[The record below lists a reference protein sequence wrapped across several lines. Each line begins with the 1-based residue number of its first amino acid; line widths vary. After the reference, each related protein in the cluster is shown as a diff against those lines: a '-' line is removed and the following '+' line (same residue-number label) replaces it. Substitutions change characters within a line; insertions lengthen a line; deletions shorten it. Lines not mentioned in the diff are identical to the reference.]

1 MHMNAG
7 PRSLTQALT
16 LQPPCRTRIG
26 QRPEDGTRR
35 QMLTGALTVAIL
47 LAGVST
53 AIGWMRAATL
63 DDAGRATQELAR
75 ALGDQ
80 TERSMQAIDLL
91 VRGAVAHLADVTPPG
106 DQLPADLTM
115 EAYHRT
121 LRAQLAQLPQLEA
134 LGLVD
139 SNGQVVNSTRIWPPA
154 PLNVADRDYF
164 QVSQFASRTRAYIGR
179 PVQSRATGEWSIYLS
194 HRVENSEGAFLG
206 AVVGTLS
213 LRYVEQFFEA
223 VLSRPGSS
231 VRLLRRQGG
240 LLASHPH
247 QDSPIPMSANA
258 PEDWERLL
266 AAGGGTVRLPADAS
280 SPARIASFKA
290 LEGYPLVMEVA
301 MTEDAVLAGWQRQA
315 TGIVGGTL
323 AAALLI
329 TVLSRLA
336 DKRFA
341 ALARS
346 RAALA
351 QHNQELEGAR
361 TQLEQQAADLAAAA
375 AALRRSQQREAQQ
388 ADTLTTALEN
398 INQGL
403 MMVDACGTVAVC
415 NQRAIDLLDLP
426 PELMARHPKFTDVLN
441 HQWQANEFSATC
453 SAERMFNRT
462 DDHLSAPYVYE
473 RIRPNGSA
481 IEVRSQP
488 LPGGGVVRTYTD
500 ITERRADHARIQH
513 AAHHDGLTGL
523 PNRAC
528 LMERLDGAV
537 QAARAAA
544 AAGHAAS
551 LAVLTLD
558 LDRFKPV
565 NDTHGHAVGD
575 RLLAGIAARMAR
587 VAHPAMVARMGGDEF
602 AIVQDTT
609 SVDAASLDATALD
622 AGQLDDAQLDA
633 THPGAA
639 AALAARL
646 IAAVAEPF
654 DIDGHRL
661 SVGLSIGIATFPD
674 SGKDAAELGRNA
686 DIALYRAKDSGRNT
700 FRVFDPTM
708 DRQQQARFLLEQ
720 DLRAAV
726 APPGPYGNFHLDF
739 QPVFDMRSTN
749 ARHGKVAGFE
759 ALLRWPHPSRGLV
772 SPAEF
777 VPLAEA
783 TGLILPLGRWV
794 LEAACQEAARW
805 PAPLRVAVNL
815 SPLQFREDGL
825 LQAVTAALARTG
837 LPPERLELEVT
848 EGLLLEDSGEVL
860 QTMYALQDLGI
871 SISLD
876 DFGTGHAGLSY
887 LRRFPFDKVKIDRSF
902 IHNLR
907 EDSQSGAIVEAILLL
922 ARRLGLDVV
931 AEGVET
937 EAQLNLLRHLH
948 CPMVQGYLTGRPMAA
963 ADARRLAGC
972 SEAHLAAPGAAA

>member
-1 MHMNAG
+1 M
-7 PRSLTQALT
+7 
-16 LQPPCRTRIG
+16 
-26 QRPEDGTRR
+26 
-35 QMLTGALTVAIL
+35 
-47 LAGVST
+47 
-53 AIGWMRAATL
+53 
-63 DDAGRATQELAR
+63 
-75 ALGDQ
+75 
-80 TERSMQAIDLL
+80 
-91 VRGAVAHLADVTPPG
+91 
-106 DQLPADLTM
+106 
-115 EAYHRT
+115 
-121 LRAQLAQLPQLEA
+121 
-134 LGLVD
+134 
-139 SNGQVVNSTRIWPPA
+139 
-154 PLNVADRDYF
+154 
-164 QVSQFASRTRAYIGR
+164 
-179 PVQSRATGEWSIYLS
+179 
-194 HRVENSEGAFLG
+194 
-206 AVVGTLS
+206 
-213 LRYVEQFFEA
+213 
-223 VLSRPGSS
+223 
-231 VRLLRRQGG
+231 
-240 LLASHPH
+240 
-247 QDSPIPMSANA
+247 
-258 PEDWERLL
+258 
-266 AAGGGTVRLPADAS
+266 
-280 SPARIASFKA
+280 
-290 LEGYPLVMEVA
+290 
-301 MTEDAVLAGWQRQA
+301 
-315 TGIVGGTL
+315 
-323 AAALLI
+323 
-329 TVLSRLA
+329 
-336 DKRFA
+336 
-341 ALARS
+341 
-346 RAALA
+346 
-351 QHNQELEGAR
+351 
-361 TQLEQQAADLAAAA
+361 
-375 AALRRSQQREAQQ
+375 
-388 ADTLTTALEN
+388 
-398 INQGL
+398 
-403 MMVDACGTVAVC
+403 
-415 NQRAIDLLDLP
+415 
-426 PELMARHPKFTDVLN
+426 
-441 HQWQANEFSATC
+441 
-453 SAERMFNRT
+453 
-462 DDHLSAPYVYE
+462 
-473 RIRPNGSA
+473 
-481 IEVRSQP
+481 
-488 LPGGGVVRTYTD
+488 
-500 ITERRADHARIQH
+500 
-513 AAHHDGLTGL
+513 
-523 PNRAC
+523 
-528 LMERLDGAV
+528 
-537 QAARAAA
+537 
-544 AAGHAAS
+544 
-551 LAVLTLD
+551 
-558 LDRFKPV
+558 
-565 NDTHGHAVGD
+565 
-575 RLLAGIAARMAR
+575 
-587 VAHPAMVARMGGDEF
+587 
-602 AIVQDTT
+602 
-609 SVDAASLDATALD
+609 
-622 AGQLDDAQLDA
+622 DDAQLDA

-759 ALLRWPHPSRGLV
+759 ALLRWPHSSRGLV
-772 SPAEF
+772 SPTEF

-922 ARRLGLDVV
+922 TRRLGLDVV

-937 EAQLNLLRHLH
+937 EVQLNLLRHLH

-972 SEAHLAAPGAAA
+972 SKAHLAAPGAAA